1 MSKATLEKIT
11 NLCKRRGFI
20 FQSSELYN
28 GINGFWDYGPN
39 GVAMRRALEQ
49 AWWNYMVETR
59 DNVEGQDS
67 TIICHPTVWKASG
80 HVDQFAD
87 IMVDNKISKKRFR
100 IDALLEQQSEDV
112 LKSLAEAFGTDAEV
126 SSLEAAFETQVE
138 QKTELVNT
146 VLNDCKAVDPST
158 KKPGDWTSPK
168 QFNLMMQTYVGP
180 VFDEEH
186 KAYLRAETCQPIFV
200 NFHTIQNSM
209 SQKVP
214 FGIAQTG
221 KAFRNEINPR
231 NFIFRSREF
240 TQMEMEFFCHDD
252 ESMEWYTYWRDE
264 RIKFHKEV
272 LQFSD
277 DSLRTHDHEKLAHYA
292 KAAMDIEFKFP
303 FGWGELEGIHHRG
316 TWDLSQHAEHSKQ
329 KLEYFDQARGGKYI
343 PTVVE
348 TSVGLD
354 RLMLALLCHAYDE
367 EEAPT
372 QKEGKETDVRVVL
385 RLPSIVAPVQ
395 VAVLPL
401 SKKLSEH
408 SEKIH
413 KDLQKTFRSQHDE
426 TQAIGKRYRR
436 QDEIGTPLCVCFDF
450 DSVDDNCVTVRDRDT
465 MEQER
470 ISIDKL
476 KSYIFEK
483 LNS

>member
-1 MSKATLEKIT
+1 MNKATLEKVT

-28 GINGFWDYGPN
+28 GLNGFWDYGPN

-49 AWWNYMVETR
+49 TWWNYMVETR
-59 DNVEGQDS
+59 DNVEGQDA

-100 IDALLEQQSEDV
+100 IDNLLEQQSEEV
-112 LKSLAEAFGTDAEV
+112 LQNIASALGTSTEISV
-126 SSLEAAFETQVE
+126 IEAAFETQLNSDAV
-138 QKTELVNT
+138 KS
-146 VLNDCKAVDPST
+146 VLNDCKVIDPST
-158 KKPGDWTSPK
+158 KKVGEWTTPK

-186 KAYLRAETCQPIFV
+186 KAYLRAETCQPIFI
-200 NFHTIQNSM
+200 NFHTILNSM
-209 SQKVP
+209 RQKVP

-231 NFIFRSREF
+231 NFTFRSREF
-240 TQMEMEFFCHDD
+240 SQMEMEFFCHAD
-252 ESMEWYTYWRDE
+252 EAMSWYEYWRDE
-264 RIKFHKEV
+264 RIKFHQEV
-272 LQFSD
+272 LKFSA
-277 DSLRTHDHEKLAHYA
+277 DSIRTHNHDKLAHYA

-316 TWDLSQHAEHSKQ
+316 TWDLSQHAEYSRQ
-329 KLEYFDQARGGKYI
+329 KLEYFDQEKNERYL
-343 PTVVE
+343 PTVIE

-367 EEAPT
+367 DEAET
-372 QKEGKETDVRVVL
+372 RKEGQATDARVVL
-385 RLPSIVAPVQ
+385 RLPPIVAPVQ

-401 SKKLSEH
+401 SKKLSEN

-413 KDLQKTFRSQHDE
+413 RDLQGTFRSQHDD
-426 TQAIGKRYRR
+426 TQTIGKRYRR

-450 DSVDDNCVTVRDRDT
+450 DSLEDNAVTVRDRDT
-465 MEQER
+465 MKQER
-470 ISIDKL
+470 VSIDKL
-476 KSYIFEK
+476 KSYIFTK
-483 LNS
+483 LEG

>member
-28 GINGFWDYGPN
+28 GINGFWDYGPI

-87 IMVDNKISKKRFR
+87 IMVDNKESKKRFR
-100 IDALLEQQSEDV
+100 IDALLEQQSPEVLAAIADV
-112 LKSLAEAFGTDAEV
+112 LGTEADV
-126 SSLEAAFETQVE
+126 DKLEAAFEIQIGSE
-138 QKTELVNT
+138 AVNT
-146 VLNDCKAVDPST
+146 VLNTSKAVDPST
-158 KKPGDWTSPK
+158 KKPGDWTEPK

-200 NFHTIQNSM
+200 NFHTIQTSM
-209 SQKVP
+209 RQKVP

-231 NFIFRSREF
+231 NFTFRSREF
-240 TQMEMEFFCHDD
+240 SQMEMEFFCHDD
-252 ESMEWYTYWRDE
+252 EAMEWYEYWRDE

-272 LQFSD
+272 LKFSD

-316 TWDLSQHAEHSKQ
+316 TWDLSQHAEHSGQ
-329 KLEYFDQARGGKYI
+329 KLEYFDQERNERYL

-367 EEAPT
+367 DEADT
-372 QKEGKETDVRVVL
+372 QKEGKDTDVRVVL
-385 RLPSIVAPVQ
+385 RLPAIVAPVQ

-401 SKKLSEH
+401 SKKLGEH

-413 KDLQKTFRSQHDE
+413 KDLMKNFRSQHDV
-426 TQAIGKRYRR
+426 TQAIGRRYRR
-436 QDEIGTPLCVCFDF
+436 QDEIGTPFCVTFDF
-450 DSVDDNCVTVRDRDT
+450 DSLEDNSVTVRERDS

-470 ISIDKL
+470 VSIDKL
-476 KSYIFEK
+476 KSYLFEK